1 MNRRKSRE
9 TAMKI
14 LYAILI
20 SNDTVEDAID
30 NYKMASDEKTDNL
43 DFRYIKDILNGT
55 TEKAKELDA
64 KIEEN
69 LKNWKLNRV
78 SKMSLVI
85 MRIAIY
91 EILYV
96 EDVPSKVAVN
106 EAVEL
111 SKMYCEDNAPKFING
126 VLGNL
131 L

>member
-14 LYAILI
+14 LYSILI
-20 SNDTVEDAID
+20 SNDTVEDAIE
-30 NYKMASDEKTDNL
+30 NYKMASDEITDNL
-43 DFRYIKDILNGT
+43 DFRYIKNILNGT
-55 TEKAKELDA
+55 TEKAKELDV

-69 LKNWKLNRV
+69 LKKWKLNRV

-85 MRIAIY
+85 LRIAIY

-111 SKMYCEDNAPKFING
+111 SKMYCEDKAPKFING

>member
-30 NYKMASDEKTDNL
+30 NYKMASDENTDNL
-43 DFRYIKDILNGT
+43 DFRYIKNILNGT